1 MGSHGIGGFTENFST
16 VEHFCRYCTITLTE
30 FLSDPVCIGRE
41 RTAENYNAAIR
52 HLDNEHSDLNNV
64 NGIKF
69 NSAFNGLKYYHVC
82 APGLPP
88 CLGHDI
94 FEGVGDYDVAMVL
107 KHLINAKGWFT
118 YAELNQRIIMFT
130 YVGADAA
137 SKPCQVNVTGNRLGG
152 QATQNWCLIRLLPV
166 IISDVIKNE
175 DDPVWQLFLLL
186 HDIVEIVCVPKIKD
200 PDIAYLAVLIDEY
213 LEDRL
218 SCFPN
223 EKLKPKHHFL
233 KHYPKII
240 LQFGPFIRLWTLRF
254 ESKHCYF
261 KRCVKS
267 AQNFKNVCQTLRKK
281 TSVITIL

>member
-1 MGSHGIGGFTENFST
+1 MDTTPLVLLCKEVDLKYFGHDKIFHQLVEDVKDLENNGTVKGTLYCITGDNLGSHGIGGFTENFST

-30 FLSDPVCIGRE
+30 FLSDPVSIGRQ

-52 HLDNEHSDLNNV
+52 HLDNEHIGLNNV

-94 FEGVGDYDVAMVL
+94 FEGVGDYDVAMIL
-107 KHLINAKGWFT
+107 KHLINVKGWFK

-130 YVGADAA
+130 YVGAYAA

-186 HDIVEIVCVPKIKD
+186 HDSGNSMCTKD
-200 PDIAYLAVLIDEY
+200 
-213 LEDRL
+213 
-218 SCFPN
+218 
-223 EKLKPKHHFL
+223 
-233 KHYPKII
+233 
-240 LQFGPFIRLWTLRF
+240 
-254 ESKHCYF
+254 
-261 KRCVKS
+261 
-267 AQNFKNVCQTLRKK
+267 
-281 TSVITIL
+281 